1 MDVLLDFRSHE
12 KFFPSDTAFLDR
24 YPKLSLRVV
33 DFGTVKMIIAQFD
46 CSFDR
51 FNYISI
57 DSALSRG
64 LKPCCASCEQNE
76 FERPY
81 LGTVVDKN

>member
-1 MDVLLDFRSHE
+1 MGVILDFRSHE
-12 KFFPSDTAFLDR
+12 ELFPSDTAFLDR
-24 YPKLSLRVV
+24 YPKLSLRVI
-33 DFGTVKMIIAQFD
+33 DFGAVKMIKAKFD

-57 DSALSRG
+57 DTARSRG

-76 FERPY
+76 FERPC